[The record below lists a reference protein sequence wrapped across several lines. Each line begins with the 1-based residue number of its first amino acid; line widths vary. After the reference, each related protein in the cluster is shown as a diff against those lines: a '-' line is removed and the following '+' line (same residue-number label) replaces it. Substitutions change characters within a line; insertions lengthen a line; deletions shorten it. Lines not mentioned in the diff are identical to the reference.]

1 MTTISKDNKFF
12 TLINI
17 FVVEP
22 KDQLQLVELLI
33 KATNDSIRHAQG
45 FISASLHRSIDGTK
59 VTIYAQWQSIENYQR
74 MRSNPATSPYL
85 EQALAIA
92 RFEPGLYEVIE
103 TFNPEE
109 DR

>member
-22 KDQLQLVELLI
+22 LDQQQLVELLI

-45 FISASLHRSIDGTK
+45 FISASLHRSLDGTK
-59 VTIYAQWQSIENYQR
+59 VTMYAQWQSIENYQK
-74 MRSNPATSPYL
+74 MRSNPL
-85 EQALAIA
+85 L
-92 RFEPGLYEVIE
+92 RLL
-103 TFNPEE
+103 
-109 DR
+109 